1 MSRLAEIYKSE
12 KKKGGGLMSALGKR
26 ALEKIDPRQMFNQ
39 KGLAAAIAPSL
50 FKTYSATRTGGKS
63 PAALSTPTPQISTQN
78 MESKIDI
85 LSSEMRIVGNNTKVA
100 AKNSMSLPDMARD
113 MNVMRQNVIKLVK
126 LQGGE
131 STNKADMYFKKSS
144 ENEAAYETQFSKQ
157 KGVSPTPV
165 TSKEPEKNTGI
176 LGFLSTL
183 FAPLLT
189 LGGTI
194 VSAITGALSGL
205 GELILGGLKN
215 ILTVENL
222 MKSLGIAKEALMGI
236 VRIATLVATN
246 PVFLAIA
253 GIASA
258 AAILDYMRGN
268 YDSEKERYLELAKKK
283 KETGSLSVEEEAEL
297 KRINRPNFQQESRKQ
312 LGGYDPITNKIEAV
326 TSVEGI
332 TKTNQMNDTQ
342 LRNLAAAQLANE
354 GKSNASVED
363 IAERFGK
370 LKKQRETALTSQ
382 NDGSMDAAESRRLSN
397 SPKPSN
403 STPATPSTTPT
414 PMTAMAGGI
423 DPSKTTF
430 NELTREQQDIFMQK
444 QREAE
449 GFKPGSLT
457 YDLNNPGA
465 MLYAP
470 WQRKYG
476 AELDTTGRGVGT
488 VKGLFSSF
496 PTLQDGVE
504 AQRALLSGEKYGNL
518 PLEQAINQWV
528 TGNKF
533 SDVDTN
539 MGLGGEKNTGYK
551 NKIYAALGTSPS
563 TSTGMPTLGTLTAT
577 APSTGPTLTT
587 ASVQVASAG
596 QAGGTTVIN
605 NNTTNN
611 NKTGGGQGSQGT
623 PNIPSAFDDAFNM
636 LFGRIA

>member
-50 FKTYSATRTGGKS
+50 FKTYSATAGNSST
-63 PAALSTPTPQISTQN
+63 ALSTPTPQISTQN

>member
-39 KGLAAAIAPSL
+39 KGLASAIAPSL
-50 FKTYSATRTGGKS
+50 FKTYSATAGNSST
-63 PAALSTPTPQISTQN
+63 ALSTPTPQISTQN

-85 LSSEMRIVGNNTKVA
+85 LSSEMRIVGNNTRVA

-258 AAILDYMRGN
+258 AAILAYMRGN

-283 KETGSLSVEEEAEL
+283 KETGSLSVEEEDEL

-312 LGGYDPITNKIEAV
+312 LDGYDPITNKIEAV

-332 TKTNQMNDTQ
+332 TKTNQMNDAQ
-342 LRNLAAAQLANE
+342 LRNLATEQLANE
-354 GKSNASVED
+354 GKSNASLKD

-504 AQRALLSGEKYGNL
+504 AQRALLSGKKYGNL

-528 TGNKF
+528 TGNKL

-539 MGLGGEKNTGYK
+539 MGPGGEKNTGYK

-563 TSTGMPTLGTLTAT
+563 TSSGMPTLGTLTAT

-596 QAGGTTVIN
+596 QAGTTIIN

-611 NKTGGGQGSQGT
+611 SKTGGGGQGTQGT
-623 PNIPSAFDDAFNM
+623 PNIPSAFDDVFTT
-636 LFGRIA
+636 LFSRVA